1 MITRKL
7 FNGKQCAENAPAQFN
22 ERNAVSAAT
31 SISVFLAVV
40 FGCFAAHARVG
51 CVVNGSTL
59 TVRAS
64 SLYAGKALALL
75 WDDAD
80 KGDVA
85 SDWANKTNIL
95 DNVPSTG
102 ASVTVDLS
110 GLGITNGTPC
120 RIATLGLYERLETLY
135 MGSKQTYINTGFKDT
150 EVYGVRFGF
159 YGNTC
164 SEPNSGWGYCIGS
177 TEGASGDRG
186 FVVGMSGANYDKWFW
201 TYNNT
206 YANGDMRPTAL
217 TNELNEVAFTNQ
229 TFTLNGETIRNHNL
243 PAGSVGTST
252 TNLFIGKCGRG
263 LYANNRYFYGHWSHV
278 SFDDKDGN
286 KILDY
291 VPVQRV
297 SDGKVGFWDRATERF
312 VTSSGTGN
320 FTAGTPT
327 GEYVEAD
334 VVIVDGFTPNR
345 GLTCETEAATLTV
358 AVPSG
363 LNGEQLTLLWDDGD
377 KGDDPA
383 AWGHSTV
390 IAENVSAGGGTYSVR
405 LGRLGVSNGQTIRVA
420 AANRYTRLDTLYMG
434 SKQTYINTGFK
445 DTEVYGV
452 RFGFYGNTCSEPY
465 ANGGWGY
472 CIGST
477 EGASGDRGFVV
488 GMSGANYDKWFWTY
502 NNTYSSGA
510 ERPVALTNEL
520 NEVAFTNQTFTLNG
534 ETIRNHN
541 LPAGSVGTS
550 TTNLF
555 IGKCGRGLYANN
567 RYFYGHWSHVSFD
580 DKDGYKVL
588 DYVPVQRV
596 ADGKVG
602 FYDRA
607 TLSFVTSTGTGN
619 FTAGTVTDD
628 TPVVAVNAVSPPF
641 KVSGIPGL
649 LIIVK

>member
-1 MITRKL
+1 MITRKSP
-7 FNGKQCAENAPAQFN
+7 NGKLYAENAPVQFN

-120 RIATLGLYERLETLY
+120 RIATFDLYERLETLY
-135 MGSKQTYINTGFKDT
+135 MGSKQTYINTGFKDI

-164 SEPNSGWGYCIGS
+164 SEP
-177 TEGASGDRG
+177 
-186 FVVGMSGANYDKWFW
+186 
-201 TYNNT
+201 
-206 YANGDMRPTAL
+206 
-217 TNELNEVAFTNQ
+217 
-229 TFTLNGETIRNHNL
+229 H
-243 PAGSVGTST
+243 
-252 TNLFIGKCGRG
+252 
-263 LYANNRYFYGHWSHV
+263 
-278 SFDDKDGN
+278 
-286 KILDY
+286 
-291 VPVQRV
+291 
-297 SDGKVGFWDRATERF
+297 
-312 VTSSGTGN
+312 
-320 FTAGTPT
+320 
-327 GEYVEAD
+327 
-334 VVIVDGFTPNR
+334 
-345 GLTCETEAATLTV
+345 
-358 AVPSG
+358 
-363 LNGEQLTLLWDDGD
+363 
-377 KGDDPA
+377 
-383 AWGHSTV
+383 
-390 IAENVSAGGGTYSVR
+390 
-405 LGRLGVSNGQTIRVA
+405 
-420 AANRYTRLDTLYMG
+420 
-434 SKQTYINTGFK
+434 
-445 DTEVYGV
+445 
-452 RFGFYGNTCSEPY
+452 

-488 GMSGANYDKWFWTY
+488 GMNGVNYDKWFWTY

-555 IGKCGRGLYANN
+555 IGKCGRGLYVNN

-580 DKDGYKVL
+580 DKDGYKIL

-602 FYDRA
+602 VYDRA

-628 TPVVAVNAVSPPF
+628 THVVAVNAVSPPY